1 MRRKGMPVVSIRE
14 ALNQAMDEEMVRDER
29 VFLMGEEVA
38 QYNGAYKVSQGL
50 LTKFGP
56 KRIIDTPIAEAGF
69 SGIGIGAAMVGLRPI
84 VEFMTWN
91 FSLVAF
97 DQIVNNAAK
106 MLSMSGGNFNVPI
119 VFRGPGGAA
128 HSLAATHSQALESI
142 YAHFPGLKVVMPSN
156 PRDAKG
162 LLKTAIRDNN
172 PVVFIES
179 EMMYGEK
186 GEIPEGE
193 YTIPFGVGE
202 VIKEGTDVT
211 IVSWS
216 RVLQHIAVKAV
227 GRLAEEG
234 INAEL
239 IDPRTIKPMD
249 WELIFNSVKKTN
261 RLVIVEECWPFAGVG
276 AQISHEVSN
285 HCFDYL
291 DAPIERVNQEDVPLP
306 YAHNLE
312 IASLPNIQKVIR
324 AVRKVMYLDS

>member
-1 MRRKGMPVVSIRE
+1 MPVVSYRE
-14 ALNQAMDEEMVRDER
+14 ALNQAMDEEMARDER
-29 VFLMGEEVA
+29 VYLMGEEVA

-50 LTKFGP
+50 LAKYGP

-69 SGIGIGAAMVGLRPI
+69 AGIGIGSAMVGLRPI
-84 VEFMTWN
+84 VEFMSWN

-97 DQIVNNAAK
+97 DQIVNHAAK

-128 HSLAATHSQALESI
+128 HNLAATHSQALESL

-172 PVVFIES
+172 PVIFIES
-179 EMMYGEK
+179 EVMYGEK
-186 GEIPEGE
+186 GEIPDGE
-193 YTIPFGVGE
+193 YTIPFGNGE
-202 VIKEGTDVT
+202 IVREGNDVT

-216 RVLQHIAVKAV
+216 KILQHVTMKAV
-227 GRLAEEG
+227 SRLAEEG
-234 INAEL
+234 VNAEV
-239 IDPRTIKPMD
+239 IDPRTIRPMD
-249 WELIFNSVKKTN
+249 WELLFNSVKKTN
-261 RLVIVEECWPFAGVG
+261 RLVIVEEGWPFAGVG
-276 AQISHEVSN
+276 AHISHEVSS

-291 DAPIERVNQEDVPLP
+291 DAPIERVTQEDVPLP

-312 IASLPNIQKVIR
+312 VASLPNIQRVIR
-324 AVRKVMYLDS
+324 AVRKVLYLD

>member
-1 MRRKGMPVVSIRE
+1 MPVVSIRE
-14 ALNQAMDEEMVRDER
+14 ALNQAMDEEMARDER

-50 LTKFGP
+50 LAKYGP

-69 SGIGIGAAMVGLRPI
+69 AGIGIGAAMVGLRPI

-91 FSLVAF
+91 FSLVAY
-97 DQIVNNAAK
+97 DQIVNHAAK

-172 PVVFIES
+172 PIIFIES

-193 YTIPFGVGE
+193 YTIPFGSGNIVQ
-202 VIKEGTDVT
+202 EGTDVT

-216 RVLQHIAVKAV
+216 KILQHVTIKAAS
-227 GRLAEEG
+227 RLAEEG
-234 INAEL
+234 ISVEL

-249 WELIFNSVKKTN
+249 WELIFRSVKKTN
-261 RLVIVEECWPFAGVG
+261 RLVIVEEGWPFAGVG

-285 HCFDYL
+285 NCFDYL
-291 DAPIERVNQEDVPLP
+291 DAPVERVTQEDVPLP

-312 IASLPNIQKVIR
+312 VASLPNIQKVIR
-324 AVRKVMYLDS
+324 AVRKVMYLAS

>member
-1 MRRKGMPVVSIRE
+1 MPVVSFRE
-14 ALNQAMDEEMVRDER
+14 ALNQAMDEEMARDEH

-50 LTKFGP
+50 LAKYGP

-69 SGIGIGAAMVGLRPI
+69 AGIGIGSAMVGLRPI
-84 VEFMTWN
+84 VEFMSWN
-91 FSLVAF
+91 FSLVAI
-97 DQIVNNAAK
+97 DQIINHAAK

-128 HSLAATHSQALESI
+128 HNLAATHSQALESL
-142 YAHFPGLKVVMPSN
+142 YAHIPGLKVVMPST

-172 PVVFIES
+172 PVIFIES
-179 EMMYGEK
+179 EVMYGEK

-193 YTIPFGVGE
+193 YTIPFGMGE
-202 VIKEGTDVT
+202 IVREGKDVT

-216 RVLQHIAVKAV
+216 KILQHISMKAV
-227 GRLAEEG
+227 TRLAEEN
-234 INAEL
+234 ISVEL
-239 IDPRTIKPMD
+239 IDPRTIRPMD

-261 RLVIVEECWPFAGVG
+261 RLVIVEEGWPFAGVG
-276 AQISHEVSN
+276 AQISHEVCN
-285 HCFDYL
+285 QCFDFL
-291 DAPIERVNQEDVPLP
+291 DAPVERVTQEDVPLP

-312 IASLPNIQKVIR
+312 VASLPNIQKVIR
-324 AVRKVMYLDS
+324 AVRKVMYLD

>member
-1 MRRKGMPVVSIRE
+1 MPVVSYRE
-14 ALNQAMDEEMVRDER
+14 ALNQAMDEEMARDKT

-50 LTKFGP
+50 LAKYGP
-56 KRIIDTPIAEAGF
+56 RRIIDTPIAEAGF
-69 SGIGIGAAMVGLRPI
+69 AGIGIGAAMVGLRPI
-84 VEFMTWN
+84 VEFMSWN

-106 MLSMSGGNFNVPI
+106 MLSMSGGNFHVPI

-128 HSLAATHSQALESI
+128 HNLAATHSQALESL

-162 LLKTAIRDNN
+162 LLKTAIRDKN
-172 PVVFIES
+172 PVIFIES
-179 EMMYGEK
+179 EVMYGEK

-193 YTIPFGVGE
+193 YTIPFGIGDIVR
-202 VIKEGTDVT
+202 EGKDVT

-216 RVLQHIAVKAV
+216 KILQHVTTKAVK
-227 GRLAEEG
+227 RLAEEN
-234 INAEL
+234 ISVEL
-239 IDPRTIKPMD
+239 IDPRSIRPMD
-249 WELIFNSVKKTN
+249 WEMIFKSVKKTN
-261 RLVIVEECWPFAGVG
+261 RLVIVEEGWPFAGIG

-285 HCFDYL
+285 TCFDYL
-291 DAPIERVNQEDVPLP
+291 DAPIERVTQEDVPLP

-312 IASLPNIQKVIR
+312 VASLPNIQKVIR
-324 AVRKVMYLDS
+324 AVRKAMYLE

>member
-1 MRRKGMPVVSIRE
+1 MKGMPVVSYRE
-14 ALNQAMDEEMVRDER
+14 ALNQAMDEEMARDER

-50 LTKFGP
+50 LAKYGP

-69 SGIGIGAAMVGLRPI
+69 AGIGIGSAMVGLRPI
-84 VEFMTWN
+84 VEFMSWN
-91 FSLVAF
+91 FSLIAF

-106 MLSMSGGNFNVPI
+106 MFSMSGGNFNVPI

-128 HSLAATHSQALESI
+128 HNLAATHSQALESL

-172 PVVFIES
+172 PVIFIES
-179 EMMYGEK
+179 EVMYGEK

-193 YTIPFGVGE
+193 YTIPFGIGDIVR
-202 VIKEGTDVT
+202 EGKDVT

-216 RVLQHIAVKAV
+216 KILQHIATKAV
-227 GRLAEEG
+227 SRLAEEN
-234 INAEL
+234 ISVEL

-261 RLVIVEECWPFAGVG
+261 RLVIVEEGWPFAGVG

-285 HCFDYL
+285 QCFDYL
-291 DAPIERVNQEDVPLP
+291 DAPIERVTQEDVPLP

-324 AVRKVMYLDS
+324 AVHKVMYLD

>member
-1 MRRKGMPVVSIRE
+1 MPVVSYRE
-14 ALNQAMDEEMVRDER
+14 ALNQAMDEEMARDER
-29 VFLMGEEVA
+29 VYLMGEEVA

-50 LTKFGP
+50 LAKYGP

-69 SGIGIGAAMVGLRPI
+69 TGIGIGSAMVGLRPI
-84 VEFMTWN
+84 VEFMSWN

-128 HSLAATHSQALESI
+128 HNLAATHSQALESL

-172 PVVFIES
+172 PVIFIER
-179 EMMYGEK
+179 EVMYGEK

-193 YTIPFGVGE
+193 YTIPFGSGE
-202 VIKEGTDVT
+202 IVREGKDVT

-216 RVLQHIAVKAV
+216 KILQHITMKAV
-227 GRLAEEG
+227 SRLAEED
-234 INAEL
+234 ISVEL
-239 IDPRTIKPMD
+239 IDPRTIRPMD

-261 RLVIVEECWPFAGVG
+261 RLVIVEEGWPFAGVG

-285 HCFDYL
+285 HCFDFL
-291 DAPIERVNQEDVPLP
+291 DAPIERVTQEDVPLP

-312 IASLPNIQKVIR
+312 VASLPNIQKVIR
-324 AVRKVMYLDS
+324 AVRKVMYLD